1 MPAPLAYLDECMHH
15 RLVTTLRARGFSIT
29 SALEQGR
36 ANLGDADDGQLAFA
50 TAHDWVLI
58 SHNESDFRNLANDY
72 RRRGLS
78 HGGIIILPEH
88 SPIERLT
95 VRAAMMLD
103 WLGTVPD
110 HRSRLF
116 KWGHLQELLE
126 QGYRPVGYS
135 SEDVRLALAR

>member
-1 MPAPLAYLDECMHH
+1 M
-15 RLVTTLRARGFSIT
+15 
-29 SALEQGR
+29 
-36 ANLGDADDGQLAFA
+36 
-50 TAHDWVLI
+50 LI

-110 HRSRLF
+110 HRSRLI

-126 QGYRPVGYS
+126 QGYRLPGYDAG
-135 SEDVRLALAR
+135 EVRLALAR